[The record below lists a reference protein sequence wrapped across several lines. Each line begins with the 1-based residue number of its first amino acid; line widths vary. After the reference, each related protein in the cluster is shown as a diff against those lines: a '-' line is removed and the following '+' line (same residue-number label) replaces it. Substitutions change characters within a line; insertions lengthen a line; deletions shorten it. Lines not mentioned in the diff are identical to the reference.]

1 MKIGESP
8 KPAGGARI
16 DRKRG
21 VGAASASGAAEA
33 SGAAGQVSLAGVPE
47 AELTPKVREAL
58 VSLMHEVQNLRD
70 QLLWSQER
78 INELERLADS
88 DPMLDV
94 FNRRA
99 FVREL
104 DRALGLID
112 RYGMKASLVFVDLND
127 LKKINDA
134 MGHGA
139 GDAALAHVAK
149 VLSANIRQTDA
160 VGRLGGD
167 EFGVILTQAD
177 QQTAE
182 IKAAQLSDAISATP
196 VQWKEGAFTARVSCG
211 VVEIAKGVSAD
222 EAMERADS
230 AMYAVKSGKGIGNRE

>member
-1 MKIGESP
+1 MKIGDAP
-8 KPAGGARI
+8 KPAGSARV
-16 DRKRG
+16 DRNRG
-21 VGAASASGAAEA
+21 SGGGLSAVQGGAAAAP
-33 SGAAGQVSLAGVPE
+33 AGQITLAGVPE

-58 VSLMHEVQNLRD
+58 VSLMQEVQSLRD
-70 QLLWSQER
+70 QLAWSQER
-78 INELERLADS
+78 ITELERLADS
-88 DPMLDV
+88 DPMLDT

-104 DRALGLID
+104 DRTLGLID

-134 MGHGA
+134 KGHGA
-139 GDAALAHVAK
+139 GDAALAHVAR
-149 VLSANIRQTDA
+149 VLSANVRQSDA

-182 IKAAQLSDAISATP
+182 IKAAQLSAAVSASP
-196 VQWKEGAFTARVSCG
+196 VDWKDGPFTAHVSCG

-222 EAMERADS
+222 EAMEKADN
-230 AMYAVKSGKGIGNRE
+230 AMYAVKAGKGRD

>member
-1 MKIGESP
+1 MKIGDAP

-21 VGAASASGAAEA
+21 VGAAASAAPSAGVEA
-33 SGAAGQVSLAGVPE
+33 AAGQITLAGVPE
-47 AELTPKVREAL
+47 AELTARVREAL
-58 VSLMHEVQNLRD
+58 VSLMQEVQSLRD
-70 QLLWSQER
+70 QLSWSQER
-78 INELERLADS
+78 ISELERLADS
-88 DPMLDV
+88 DPMLDI

-104 DRALGLID
+104 DRTLGLID

-134 MGHGA
+134 KGHGA

-149 VLSANIRQTDA
+149 ILSANVRQSDA

-182 IKAAQLSDAISATP
+182 IKAAQLAGAVAATP
-196 VQWKEGAFTARVSCG
+196 VAWKDGAFTAQVSCG

-222 EAMERADS
+222 EAMEKADS
-230 AMYAVKSGKGIGNRE
+230 AMYAVKSKKSP

>member
-1 MKIGESP
+1 MKIGDSP
-8 KPAGGARI
+8 KTAAASRI
-16 DRKRG
+16 DRKRAP
-21 VGAASASGAAEA
+21 GAASPSTSGAASPA
-33 SGAAGQVSLAGVPE
+33 DQIVLAGVPE
-47 AELTPKVREAL
+47 AELTPRVREAL
-58 VSLMHEVQNLRD
+58 VSLMQEVQSLRE
-70 QLLWSQER
+70 QIAWSQER
-78 INELERLADS
+78 INDLERLADS

-112 RYGMKASLVFVDLND
+112 RYSMKASLVFVDLND
-127 LKKINDA
+127 LKKINDK

-139 GDAALAHVAK
+139 GDAALAHVAN
-149 VLSANIRQTDA
+149 VLSANVRQSDA

-167 EFGVILTQAD
+167 EFGVLLTQAD

-182 IKAAQLSDAISATP
+182 RKAALLTSAVAANP
-196 VQWKEGAFTARVSCG
+196 VPWKDGSFTAHVSCG

-222 EAMERADS
+222 EAMERADN
-230 AMYAVKSGKGIGNRE
+230 AMYEVKSRKQGG